1 MILWMMNAIPPSHKK
16 GMYYNMYMLDTNIC
30 IFAIKKRPEKVLARL
45 QTHKPSEI
53 CISSIT
59 YAELCHGVEKSQAK
73 ARNRLAL
80 TLFLSAINI
89 MPFDELAANEYG
101 KVRAALE
108 ANGTPIGPLDT
119 QIAAH
124 AKALN
129 ITLVTNNTREFQRV
143 EGLHIED
150 WA

>member
-1 MILWMMNAIPPSHKK
+1 
-16 GMYYNMYMLDTNIC
+16 MYMLDTNIC

-101 KVRAALE
+101 KVRAALLE
-108 ANGTPIGPLDT
+108 ANGTPIGLLDT

-129 ITLVTNNTREFQRV
+129 MTLVTNNVTAQ
-143 EGLHIED
+143 
-150 WA
+150 

>member
-1 MILWMMNAIPPSHKK
+1 
-16 GMYYNMYMLDTNIC
+16 
-30 IFAIKKRPEKVLARL
+30 
-45 QTHKPSEI
+45 
-53 CISSIT
+53 
-59 YAELCHGVEKSQAK
+59 
-73 ARNRLAL
+73 
-80 TLFLSAINI
+80 

-129 ITLVTNNTREFQRV
+129 MTLVTNNTREFQRV